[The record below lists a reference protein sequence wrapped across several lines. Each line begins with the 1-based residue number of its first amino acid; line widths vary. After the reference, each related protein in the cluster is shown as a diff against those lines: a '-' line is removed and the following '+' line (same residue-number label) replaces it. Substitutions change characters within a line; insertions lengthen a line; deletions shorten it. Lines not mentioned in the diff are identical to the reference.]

1 MEDLGQSWKKLSLSE
16 EEDRKVDLTSNKKE
30 GKCVLVAKF
39 SMNLDVE
46 KVLMGETWSFDR
58 HLVVLGQYDRSI
70 EVNELKFRSTF
81 FWVQIHGLPYSHLNV
96 ETALKFGDSLGVVSK
111 PKDISEMK
119 GGTFMRVRVEV
130 DVMKPLCRGRHV
142 TWDEASEG
150 WIYFKYERL
159 PNICYW
165 CGHLSHN
172 DKDCI
177 IWLQSKG
184 SM

>member
-1 MEDLGQSWKKLSLSE
+1 M
-16 EEDRKVDLTSNKKE
+16 
-30 GKCVLVAKF
+30 
-39 SMNLDVE
+39 DVE
-46 KVLMGETWSFDR
+46 NVLMGEPWSFDR
-58 HLVVLGQYDRSI
+58 HLVVLEQYDGSI
-70 EVNELKFRSTF
+70 QVNELKFRSTF
-81 FWVQIHGLPYSHLNV
+81 FWVQIHGLPHSHLNV
-96 ETALKFGDSLGVVSK
+96 ETALRLGDSLGVVSK

-130 DVMKPLCRGRHV
+130 DVMKPLCRGRRV

-165 CGHLSHN
+165 CGHLSHD

-184 SM
+184 SMLMDKQQFGA

>member
-1 MEDLGQSWKKLSLSE
+1 MGSNPWSLP
-16 EEDRKVDLTSNKKE
+16 
-30 GKCVLVAKF
+30 
-39 SMNLDVE
+39 
-46 KVLMGETWSFDR
+46 
-58 HLVVLGQYDRSI
+58 H
-70 EVNELKFRSTF
+70 
-81 FWVQIHGLPYSHLNV
+81 SHLNV
-96 ETALKFGDSLGVVSK
+96 ETTLRLGDSLGVVSK

-119 GGTFMRVRVEV
+119 GGPFMRVRVEV
-130 DVMKPLCRGRHV
+130 DVMKPLCRERRV

-165 CGHLSHN
+165 CGHLSHD

-184 SM
+184 SMLTDKQQFGA